1 MKAIQISEFSEN
13 AEFRLVET
21 AEPTPSAGEVLV
33 DVKAAGVNY
42 ADILM
47 CRGGYRGKRPL
58 PFVPG
63 FEAAGVV
70 LGAGAGVE
78 NWRAGQRVMGTVLRE
93 TCACYAEK
101 AVMPAWLLLPVPA
114 HLSFEEAAAF
124 PEVFITAHLALHVF
138 GHLMAGE
145 SVLIH
150 AAAGGVGTAAVQAAK
165 AAGARVFG
173 TASTED
179 KLRGVQE
186 LGVDVPINYTKLDF
200 QDVVKKQTDGKGVD
214 LVLDS
219 VGGDVFEK
227 SLRCLRTRGRVV
239 SYGTSGGAEGVL
251 RPMDLRHHAIT
262 VSGFSFG
269 SLSVSSP
276 EIVRQAMAAA
286 QKLLE
291 ERKVRP
297 VVGHTLPLAEA
308 RAAHN
313 LLTSRGNFGKVVLV
327 T

>member
-1 MKAIQISEFSEN
+1 
-13 AEFRLVET
+13 
-21 AEPTPSAGEVLV
+21 
-33 DVKAAGVNY
+33 
-42 ADILM
+42 
-47 CRGGYRGKRPL
+47 
-58 PFVPG
+58 
-63 FEAAGVV
+63 
-70 LGAGAGVE
+70 
-78 NWRAGQRVMGTVLRE
+78 MGTVLRE

-138 GHLMAGE
+138 GRLAAGE
-145 SVLIH
+145 NVLVH

-179 KLRGVQE
+179 KLRRVQE
-186 LGVDVPINYTKLDF
+186 LGVDVPINYTKQDF
-200 QDVVKKQTDGKGVD
+200 QEVIKQETGGKGVN

-227 SLRCLRTRGRVV
+227 SLRCLGTLGRVV
-239 SYGTSGGAEGVL
+239 SYGTSGGAEGTL

-276 EIVRQAMAAA
+276 DVVRQAMAAA

-297 VVGHTLPLAEA
+297 VVGHVLPLAEA

-313 LLTSRGNFGKVVLV
+313 LMTSRGNFGKVVLV

>member
-1 MKAIQISEFSEN
+1 
-13 AEFRLVET
+13 
-21 AEPTPSAGEVLV
+21 
-33 DVKAAGVNY
+33 
-42 ADILM
+42 
-47 CRGGYRGKRPL
+47 
-58 PFVPG
+58 
-63 FEAAGVV
+63 
-70 LGAGAGVE
+70 
-78 NWRAGQRVMGTVLRE
+78 
-93 TCACYAEK
+93 
-101 AVMPAWLLLPVPA
+101 
-114 HLSFEEAAAF
+114 
-124 PEVFITAHLALHVF
+124 
-138 GHLMAGE
+138 MAGE

-150 AAAGGVGTAAVQAAK
+150 AAAGGVGTAAVQVAK

-179 KLRGVQE
+179 KLRRVQE
-186 LGVDVPINYTKLDF
+186 LGVDVPINYTKQDF
-200 QDVVKKQTDGKGVD
+200 QEVVKKETGGKGVN
-214 LVLDS
+214 LILDS
-219 VGGDVFEK
+219 VGGEVFEK
-227 SLRCLRTRGRVV
+227 SLRCLGTLGRVV
-239 SYGTSGGAEGVL
+239 SYGTSGGTEGVL